1 MDVEDLKSLCD
12 ERMANVTAELKNIS
26 EKLDPVVEYIV
37 TNRTVIPQL
46 LERVKKIEDWKD
58 KFWITTLATAGSLLG
73 LFIAIIVLF
82 EKLKK

>member
-1 MDVEDLKSLCD
+1 MS
-12 ERMANVTAELKNIS
+12 NVTTELKCIS
-26 EKLDPVVEYIV
+26 EKLDPIVEYVV

-73 LFIAIIVLF
+73 LFIAILVLF